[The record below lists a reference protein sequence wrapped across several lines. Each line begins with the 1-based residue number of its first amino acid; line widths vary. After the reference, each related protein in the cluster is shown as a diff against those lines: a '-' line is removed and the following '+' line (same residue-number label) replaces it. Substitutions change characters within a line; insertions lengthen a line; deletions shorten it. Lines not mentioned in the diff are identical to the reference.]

1 MQDAF
6 DAENIN
12 RKLWVLYFVLFFSF
26 AVIIYRL
33 VYLQLLNNEE
43 LLIRSHKNFLRLATI
58 LPDRGDIVDCK
69 GTVIATNKPFY
80 VLSWKSVYKKV
91 LTYDQVLELQRVAA
105 ILELSKSE
113 EQELLA
119 HISRASKLQQI
130 YSFSKPLTSKQVHMI
145 KEIFPAHENI
155 FIQTLYQRYYPYSTV
170 ASHLI
175 GYVAKG
181 AENVEGKIGLEKLCN
196 DSLKGSAGTILK
208 SIDSAGS
215 AIQTTLLRQ
224 SLHGNS
230 VVATVDMNLQ
240 LISEQVFLHEFIG
253 AMIIFD
259 PHTGAVKALVSRP
272 TFDPTVFLNPIA
284 QKAWDALQV
293 KDTFVN
299 RALVPYPPGSIFK
312 LVTMCAALETGIIE
326 PDSSWHC
333 KGYTVFGK
341 RKYFCARRRGHGTL
355 SLKEAVAYS
364 CNTLFFEIAKKL
376 DIDVL
381 ADYAKRFGFG
391 QKTGFLLYEQH
402 GLVPNRNWKR
412 EIKGQPWWPGET
424 LSAAIGQTFL
434 LASPLQVACF
444 IGSIFTK
451 KLYRPR
457 ILENEPIS
465 SRDVDIQDSTLHF
478 LKKSMKSVVRRGT
491 GKGIPAIKDLQ
502 IYAKTSTAQIS
513 SLKKAEFNKNYSE
526 HGWFA
531 AYFTYKDQAPLVLVL
546 LVEKAGTSRV
556 PISIAKQF
564 FLRYRSFMHRSDK

>member
-272 TFDPTVFLNPIA
+272 TFDPTVF
-284 QKAWDALQV
+284 
-293 KDTFVN
+293 
-299 RALVPYPPGSIFK
+299 
-312 LVTMCAALETGIIE
+312 
-326 PDSSWHC
+326 
-333 KGYTVFGK
+333 
-341 RKYFCARRRGHGTL
+341 
-355 SLKEAVAYS
+355 
-364 CNTLFFEIAKKL
+364 
-376 DIDVL
+376 
-381 ADYAKRFGFG
+381 
-391 QKTGFLLYEQH
+391 
-402 GLVPNRNWKR
+402 
-412 EIKGQPWWPGET
+412 
-424 LSAAIGQTFL
+424 
-434 LASPLQVACF
+434 
-444 IGSIFTK
+444 
-451 KLYRPR
+451 
-457 ILENEPIS
+457 
-465 SRDVDIQDSTLHF
+465 
-478 LKKSMKSVVRRGT
+478 
-491 GKGIPAIKDLQ
+491 
-502 IYAKTSTAQIS
+502 
-513 SLKKAEFNKNYSE
+513 
-526 HGWFA
+526 
-531 AYFTYKDQAPLVLVL
+531 
-546 LVEKAGTSRV
+546 
-556 PISIAKQF
+556 
-564 FLRYRSFMHRSDK
+564 